1 MKWQIVCTGIGGR
14 GVLLASALLIE
25 TAEAAGYHAMGSD
38 ELGMSQRGGSVIS
51 MITIGDFKSP
61 FVGRENADILL
72 SFEES
77 EFYRNLVFLKRDGI
91 AVVNTAR
98 HTLPDT
104 VRGLLDA
111 RGTRCF
117 FIDADAMSWKRKMPQ
132 ASNMAMLG
140 FFSGLNVGPYSFDAL
155 TEALRRK
162 VPQKVLTTN
171 LEVMGDGRKEAETQL
186 QGVTR

>member
-25 TAEAAGYHAMGSD
+25 TAETAGYHAMGSD

-155 TEALRRK
+155 TEAASQFAPLS
-162 VPQKVLTTN
+162 
-171 LEVMGDGRKEAETQL
+171 ETSTARESEL
-186 QGVTR
+186 IIHFRF